1 MFTQY
6 HSQAEMDQWHQ
17 ACADAAQTAP
27 DAPRAGAARGATAK
41 GQGERYT
48 AHRDAQTMSTL
59 STQMV
64 DDWAGECMFD
74 CYNG

>member
-1 MFTQY
+1 MFTKY

-17 ACADAAQTAP
+17 ACADAAQPAQN
-27 DAPRAGAARGATAK
+27 APRAGAARTATAK
-41 GQGERYT
+41 GQGERFT
-48 AHRDAQTMSTL
+48 APRDAQAMSTL
-59 STQMV
+59 STQTL